1 MKVIA
6 VVSAKGGVGKTTVC
20 ANLAAA
26 LVRQGRPLVA
36 VDLDPQ
42 NALRF
47 HGGVAPDH
55 IAGLAR
61 ATLAGGSLA
70 DACVALSSGEVILPY
85 GAVNEDDRQAFENRL
100 AADPDWLAVQ
110 LRNLQLAP
118 DALVLLDTPPG
129 PSVYLRQALRA
140 AHMVAVVTLADAASY
155 ATLPMIEGL
164 VETYC
169 GDRADFLGSVF
180 IINQIDR
187 TRQLSRDVTLT
198 MQRTLQDRVIAL
210 IHQDPA
216 VSEALACGQN
226 VLAYDPH
233 SQASSDFIHA
243 AGWFNAAVPASEG
256 TQ

>member
-6 VVSAKGGVGKTTVC
+6 VVSGKGGVGKTTVC

-61 ATLAGGSLA
+61 VTLADGSLA
-70 DACVALSSGEVILPY
+70 DACVALPSGEVLLPY
-85 GAVNEDDRQAFENRL
+85 GAVNEDDRHAFESRL
-100 AADPDWLAVQ
+100 VADPDWLATR
-110 LRNLQLAP
+110 LRELQLSP
-118 DALVLLDTPPG
+118 DAIVLLDTPPG
-129 PSVYLRQALRA
+129 PSIYLRQALRA
-140 AHMVAVVTLADAASY
+140 ADVVVVVTLADAASY
-155 ATLPMIEGL
+155 ATLPSIEGL

-169 GDRADFLGSVF
+169 GDRPEFLGSVY
-180 IINQIDR
+180 IINQVDR

-198 MQRTLQDRVIAL
+198 IQHALQDRVIAL

-226 VLAYDPH
+226 VLDYDPH

-243 AGWFNAAVPASEG
+243 AGWLHAALPAER
-256 TQ
+256 QR